1 MQVQWYP
8 GHMAKARR
16 AMQDDVKLV
25 DMVVELLDA
34 RAPLSSQNP
43 DIDKLATGKLRM
55 VILNKADLASED
67 INKAWK
73 SYFEKKGIH
82 TVLLDARNSGAKK
95 PMVDAIMKVAQKK
108 FERDKKRGILNRP
121 VRVMVVGIPNV
132 GKSTLINSI
141 AGRACTKTGN
151 KPGVTRGNQW
161 IRLNKQ
167 VELLDTPGILWPKF
181 DDPKV
186 GLHLAY
192 LGSINDEI
200 IELSDLAAS
209 LLKELLIINPT
220 SLNTR
225 YNVSIEENEEHYI
238 ILQKLALVRHALK
251 KGGEPDV
258 NKACRFLLEDFRSGK
273 LGRISLEI
281 PALENENE

>member
-8 GHMAKARR
+8 GHMAKAKR

-34 RAPLSSQNP
+34 RAPLSSRNP
-43 DIDKLATGKLRM
+43 DIDKIANNKLRM
-55 VILNKADLASED
+55 VILNKADLAEEKA
-67 INKAWK
+67 NKLWRDFFAK
-73 SYFEKKGIH
+73 QGIQ
-82 TVLLDARNSGAKK
+82 TVLLDARSSSAKK
-95 PMVDAIMKVAQKK
+95 PVIDAIMRAAQKK
-108 FERDKKRGILNRP
+108 FERDRAKGIVSRP
-121 VRVMVVGIPNV
+121 VRIMVAGIPNV
-132 GKSTLINSI
+132 GKSTLINSV
-141 AGRACTKTGN
+141 AGKACTRTGN

-181 DDPKV
+181 EDEQV

-200 IELSDLAAS
+200 MELSELAS
-209 LLKELLIINPT
+209 CLIRELSVISPDALAN
-220 SLNTR
+220 R
-225 YNVSIEENEEHYI
+225 YNIEMHEDPYI
-238 ILQKLALVRHALK
+238 VLKNIAVARFALQ
-251 KGGEPDV
+251 KGGEADT
-258 NKACRFLLEDFRSGK
+258 NKACRFLLEDFRSGR

-281 PALENENE
+281 PTLGKESE

>member
-8 GHMAKARR
+8 GHMAKAKR

-34 RAPLSSQNP
+34 RAPLSSRNP
-43 DIDKLATGKLRM
+43 DIDKIANNKLRM
-55 VILNKADLASED
+55 VILNKADLAEEKA
-67 INKAWK
+67 NKLWRDFFAK
-73 SYFEKKGIH
+73 QGIH
-82 TVLLDARNSGAKK
+82 TVLLDARSSSAKK
-95 PMVDAIMKVAQKK
+95 PVIDAIMQAAQKK
-108 FERDKKRGILNRP
+108 FERDRAKGIINRP
-121 VRVMVVGIPNV
+121 VRIMVAGIPNV
-132 GKSTLINSI
+132 GKSTLINSV
-141 AGRACTKTGN
+141 AGKACTRTGN

-181 DDPKV
+181 EDEQV

-200 IELSDLAAS
+200 MELSELAS
-209 LLKELLIINPT
+209 CLIRELSVISPDALAN
-220 SLNTR
+220 R
-225 YNVSIEENEEHYI
+225 YNMKMHEDPYI
-238 ILQKLALVRHALK
+238 VLKNIAVARFALQ
-251 KGGEPDV
+251 KGGEADT
-258 NKACRFLLEDFRSGK
+258 NKACRFLLEDFRSGR

-281 PALENENE
+281 PTLGKESE